1 MQRFRRQT
9 AGFCTRTTA
18 SRVSRRTLL
27 RGAGWAAVG
36 ASAAALLAACGDPE
50 LPDPPRTSGQ
60 TASPV
65 PQRVTPVVAANERE
79 ARPQPG
85 APVTIGVPTGN
96 PLFDQVALRVTG
108 LAADATRA
116 AQAPA
121 ELRVV
126 QFEQALTFDAT
137 EIATAVEA
145 LLASHPQLDALLLLN
160 ADLALLLAARGHVA
174 AVNGPAASAPDF
186 NSADFL
192 PSAIDTL
199 TWDGD
204 LFGLPLWVSVNLL
217 QCSPELLQEAG
228 VDLESLRDWEWD
240 QFRDTAR
247 RLMQVDAAGNPSQW
261 GLWMPPTM
269 LPSQQW
275 IWQNGGAV
283 VDLEARRAALDTTDA
298 LEAVRFLRDLA
309 NDDVSPRF
317 DPDASGQSAV
327 AVEITDGRMTIQG
340 APVAMSGTPIGG
352 LLGGLFGGGAIGN
365 PFGGGVLLAPP
376 SRRAAAVESEVFG
389 VLSLLTTSA
398 NPDVAFRTLDWVAA
412 QIAPAATVPARG
424 ASAEQLRGQG
434 GYDDADAGAIMQAID
449 AARAIPGP
457 YASPIK
463 GELLRHVDGPMT
475 MGQADPSEAL
485 TAAAAAIDELLEQD
499 AEAALSQTA
508 GAGIQIGASSTQ
520 VRGG

>member
-1 MQRFRRQT
+1 MRLDRHPT
-9 AGFCTRTTA
+9 API
-18 SRVSRRTLL
+18 SRRTLL

-36 ASAAALLAACGDPE
+36 ASTAALLAACGDPE
-50 LPDPPRTSGQ
+50 LPDPPQTSGQ
-60 TASPV
+60 TASPD
-65 PQRVTPVVAANERE
+65 PQRVTPVVAVNERE

-116 AQAPA
+116 AEAPG

-145 LLASHPQLDALLLLN
+145 LLASHPQLDAVLLLN

-217 QCSPELLQEAG
+217 QCSPKLLQDAG
-228 VDLESLRDWEWD
+228 VDLESLRDWDWD

-247 RLMQVDAAGNPSQW
+247 RLTLADAAGNPSQW

-283 VDLEARRAALDTTDA
+283 VDLEARRAALESTAA
-298 LEAVRFLRDLA
+298 LEAVQFLRDLA
-309 NDDVSPRF
+309 NDDVSPKF

-327 AVEITDGRMTIQG
+327 AVQITGDGADGRMTIQC
-340 APVAMSGTPIGG
+340 APVAMSGVPIGG

-365 PFGGGVLLAPP
+365 PFGGGALFAPP
-376 SRRAAAVESEVFG
+376 RRRSAAVESEVFG

-398 NPDVAFRTLDWVAA
+398 NPDLAFRTLDWVAA

-434 GYDDADAGAIMQAID
+434 GYDEADARTIVQAVE

-463 GELLRHVDGPMT
+463 GAMLKHVDGPMAL
-475 MGQADPSEAL
+475 GQADPSEAL
-485 TAAAAAIDELLEQD
+485 TSAAADIDELLQQS

-508 GAGIQIGASSTQ
+508 GAGIQIGTGSSSQ